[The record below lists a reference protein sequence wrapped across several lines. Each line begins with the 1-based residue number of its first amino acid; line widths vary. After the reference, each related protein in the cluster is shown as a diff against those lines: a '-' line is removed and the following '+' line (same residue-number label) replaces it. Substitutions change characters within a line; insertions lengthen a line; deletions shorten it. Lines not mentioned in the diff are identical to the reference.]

1 MKREEEYVMEE
12 EMMEAEAS
20 VETETPEEGIHEAS
34 QEVWDAD
41 REAEIA
47 ALRLLYPAFDPT
59 VHMKEPLFAGL
70 VSGELRPTLR
80 QVYELCHG
88 EEILNAQVEKQVAER
103 VTAAVELAVNEAV
116 ERTVTETEQRLLSHI
131 RARGQR
137 PQESG
142 LHAAQGVRTHPAV
155 GRLTKADRE
164 KLARRAS
171 RGETI
176 RL

>member
-1 MKREEEYVMEE
+1 MDEEMLMEEMSAQEETPVAVEVSREEVPSA
-12 EMMEAEAS
+12 EMQAEA
-20 VETETPEEGIHEAS
+20 
-34 QEVWDAD
+34 
-41 REAEIA
+41 A
-47 ALRLLYPAFDPT
+47 ALRLLYPEFDPE
-59 VHMKEPLFAGL
+59 VHMKDPLFEGL
-70 VSGELRPTLR
+70 MSGAIRPTLR

-88 EEILNAQVEKQVAER
+88 EEIMNARVEDRVAER
-103 VTAAVELAVNEAV
+103 VAAAVTLAVNEAV
-116 ERTVTETEQRLLSHI
+116 DRTVTETEQRLLSHI

-137 PQESG
+137 PSESG